1 MQVVPVDA
9 AWRATGYSCNRTG
22 SNWTPITR
30 SQSRTVVAGDA
41 TRCMLRRTSFMSARL
56 HSLCFRWFRSI
67 THGVAGT
74 APRQVSSTVRM
85 PSRFGVLATPT
96 ARSPLFP
103 ERVSCVPDPI
113 AGRFAIVHL

>member
-1 MQVVPVDA
+1 MQVVPIAA

-56 HSLCFRWFRSI
+56 CSLCFRWFRSI
-67 THGVAGT
+67 THAVAGT
-74 APRQVSSTVRM
+74 APRQVSFTVRM
-85 PSRFGVLATPT
+85 PSRLGVLAMPT
-96 ARSPLFP
+96 ARSSLCP

-113 AGRFAIVHL
+113 GGRFAIVHL

>member
-1 MQVVPVDA
+1 MQVVPVDG

-41 TRCMLRRTSFMSARL
+41 IRCTPRRTSFMSARL

-67 THGVAGT
+67 THGVAVT
-74 APRQVSSTVRM
+74 APRPATSTVGIV
-85 PSRFGVLATPT
+85 SRPGVACDLICSVPW
-96 ARSPLFP
+96 RP
-103 ERVSCVPDPI
+103 ERAASFRSHW
-113 AGRFAIVHL
+113 GFFAKVHL